1 MDAADIHH
9 LLLTHFSFSP
19 TDSQESVLE
28 ELAYFLADEEEQK
41 LFLLRGF
48 AGTGKTTLI
57 NTLVKVLGSFSQK
70 IVLLAPT
77 GRAAKVI
84 TSYAK
89 QKAFTIHKYIY
100 QPINEESG
108 FFFNLR
114 TNKASDTLFIVDEAS
129 MIGEGANFGS
139 RSLLSDLIEF
149 VYSGDQCQL
158 MLIGDTAQLPP
169 VHTEI
174 SPALDYERLSY
185 YYHKDVTEGILTDVV
200 RQGKKSG
207 ILYNAT
213 RLRKR
218 IESFKDNFRIRT
230 FPFKDIT
237 LLENPYQVEE
247 ALINAYQVSG
257 TEETCFIVRSN
268 KRAVEYNRQIR
279 KVVFEYEEPLCVGD
293 LLMVVKNNYL
303 WIDSTSIA
311 GFIANG
317 DTLKVLEINSI
328 EKIYGFTF
336 AHILAQ
342 LLDYPTLEPFETI
355 LFLDTLESPLAALS
369 SEEQNRLYH
378 SILQE
383 YNRQT
388 GQIAPLN
395 MKLHPYYNALQVKY
409 AYAITCHKSQGGQWD
424 NVFIEKPF
432 LPDGQS
438 IAYFRWLYTAL
449 TRAKEDVFLINFP
462 SEDIIP

>member
-57 NTLVKVLGSFSQK
+57 NTLVKVLGSLSKK

-218 IESFKDNFRIRT
+218 IESFKNNFRIRT

-317 DTLKVLEINSI
+317 DILKVLEINSI

-388 GQIAPLN
+388 GQIVPLN

>member
-57 NTLVKVLGSFSQK
+57 NTLVKVLGSLSKK

-355 LFLDTLESPLAALS
+355 LFLDTLESSLAALS

-388 GQIAPLN
+388 GQIVPLN